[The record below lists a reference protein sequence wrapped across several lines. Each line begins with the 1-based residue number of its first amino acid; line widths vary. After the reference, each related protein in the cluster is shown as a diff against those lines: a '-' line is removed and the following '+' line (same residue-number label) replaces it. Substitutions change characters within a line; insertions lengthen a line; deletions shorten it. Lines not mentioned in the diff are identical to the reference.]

1 MRLRTRALS
10 RRALAAFT
18 LAFAFAFTAFARAL
32 AATTALE
39 AATLLFHVSSYTF
52 LRRRISMGDMSPM
65 PFTGKYGR
73 SSMRLSPVD
82 ESVVAGEVSR
92 AGAEMVVVALE
103 SIPLSIVSDGPD
115 PCSRSTDLDC
125 PVSVPGGEGDWRHIG
140 LLSLEPGGDAGRST
154 LGIAFRTTCAY
165 AALFSASF
173 DGCGKDEDCLVGN
186 IARVMEER

>member
-1 MRLRTRALS
+1 
-10 RRALAAFT
+10 
-18 LAFAFAFTAFARAL
+18 
-32 AATTALE
+32 
-39 AATLLFHVSSYTF
+39 
-52 LRRRISMGDMSPM
+52 
-65 PFTGKYGR
+65 
-73 SSMRLSPVD
+73 MRLSPVD